1 MSPAPATSLFE
12 AIKVGD
18 HDCVAQLLT
27 TSPDLVWAADPRKR
41 TALHVAAEHDRDR
54 IAALLIDAGAD
65 PSSVSADG
73 LTPLQCA
80 QKAGSA
86 KVAALLTSS
95 SSRV

>member
-1 MSPAPATSLFE
+1 MSPAPATTLFE
-12 AIKVGD
+12 AIQQGDEPRVVG
-18 HDCVAQLLT
+18 LLT

-54 IAALLIDAGAD
+54 IAALLIEAGAD
-65 PSSVSADG
+65 PSAVSADG

-80 QKAGSA
+80 EKAGSS
-86 KVAALLTSS
+86 KVATLLS

>member
-1 MSPAPATSLFE
+1 MSQAPATRFYE
-12 AIKVGD
+12 AIQQGNEGQVAELLD
-18 HDCVAQLLT
+18 H
-27 TSPDLVWAADPRKR
+27 SPDLVWAADPRKR

-65 PSSVSADG
+65 PAAVSADG

-86 KVAALLTSS
+86 KVIALLTSS